1 MLCIVNSGLFLLLMM
16 STGKT
21 KIVWP
26 NGKEVPPDILSDLSA
41 LLLLCSVVLEKD
53 TFFSRSFWY
62 RLRAFAKPA
71 RTQLLSLEQSDGE

>member
-1 MLCIVNSGLFLLLMM
+1 MEKKSLQISFQ
-16 STGKT
+16 
-21 KIVWP
+21 I
-26 NGKEVPPDILSDLSA
+26 LSA